1 MEIHAVIMAGGSG
14 TRLWPISRQNKPKQ
28 YIDLGQ
34 GKCML
39 LQTIERLYT
48 FIPSER
54 CHIITDQD
62 QQDIMQKTLSST
74 TTPEVIYEPEGKNTA
89 ACITYSALL
98 LKKRFGNCISCFI
111 PADSMINNNTA
122 YRAALEAAFH
132 EAESGSAASGGMII
146 VGVTPSYPA
155 TGYGYIK
162 PCAVPAGSDTHPE
175 RSGPDIRR
183 VERFL
188 EKPDAKQAEE
198 LYSSGEYLWN
208 SGMVIGQTDFILEK
222 VRQCLPELFKK
233 LHDAVFGTA
242 ALNKAYGEI
251 ENISFD
257 NGILEKC
264 SNIHVLKSS
273 FGWDD
278 IGSVDALDKIY
289 GIDPDGNTVIGSY
302 TGLDSRNSVF
312 YSNKGLVAALGI
324 NDMIIINTENVL
336 LVCPRDRVQDI
347 KKLVAAVKQNGFECY
362 T

>member
-14 TRLWPISRQNKPKQ
+14 TRLWPISRQKMPKQ

-48 FIPSER
+48 FIPQER
-54 CHIITDQD
+54 CHIITSRD
-62 QQDIMQKTLSST
+62 QQEILQKVLST
-74 TTPEVIYEPEGKNTA
+74 AIIPEIVYEPIGKNTA

-98 LKKRFGNCISCFI
+98 LKKQFGNCLGCFI
-111 PADSMINNNTA
+111 PADSLISDTAA
-122 YRAALEAAFH
+122 YRTTLEAAFR
-132 EAESGSAASGGMII
+132 EVESGAAGDSMII

-162 PCAVPAGSDTHPE
+162 PGPMLAGSDT
-175 RSGPDIRR
+175 RLGCTGPDIRR

-188 EKPDAKQAEE
+188 EKPDAKRAKE

-208 SGMVIGQTDFILEK
+208 SGMVIGQIDFILEK
-222 VRQCLPELFKK
+222 VRQYLPELFMK
-233 LHDAVFGTA
+233 LYDAVFGTTT
-242 ALNKAYGEI
+242 LEKAYEEI

-264 SNIHVLKSS
+264 RNICVINGS

-289 GIDPDGNTVIGSY
+289 GSDSDGNTVIGVY
-302 TGLDSRNSVF
+302 TSLDSGNSVF

-324 NDMIIINTENVL
+324 KDMIVINTEDVL
-336 LVCPRDRVQDI
+336 LICPRDRVQDI